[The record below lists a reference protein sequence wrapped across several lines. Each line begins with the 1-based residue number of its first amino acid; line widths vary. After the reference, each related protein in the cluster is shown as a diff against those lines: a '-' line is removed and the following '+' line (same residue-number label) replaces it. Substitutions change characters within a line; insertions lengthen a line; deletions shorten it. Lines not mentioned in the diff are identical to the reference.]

1 MKKICVFFLALAVF
15 LLPEMV
21 YAANA
26 TPQAVNMPHVYI
38 VFGVLFVAAV
48 LFFTEWIPLAVTS
61 ILVPCAL
68 STLGV
73 ITVKEAW
80 VSFGDTSILTIV
92 GLFMLGEATFATGFA
107 QRVATSII
115 NKAGASETRLLVF
128 SILLIAFMSAFLN
141 NAGVTAITL
150 PMLISIARKAH
161 LSPSRILLPTAYAAS
176 FGGCISLVGQAPSM
190 VANGILAKM
199 APEYGQ
205 FAFFEFAWF
214 GLPLTLLAALLFG
227 LFPRF
232 LVPPARE
239 DVAELKEI
247 ETPEGGIH
255 MWIAGGIYFLVII
268 CMATGLVPLTSA
280 AMLGAMLCV
289 ITRCMTPQAGPGGHR
304 LDYRLALRRHVVH
317 ELRHEQ
323 VRRCPADSRFRGQLF
338 QRSLYSFRRSHARY
352 RHTDQHHVQYGHH
365 SHHGASGHSHRSG
378 HEPQPPALRHG
389 HRHECRGLLHD
400 AHRHALQYAGAA
412 ARQLYL
418 RGLRP
423 VRLFLAGSLLCPCCA
438 DYPFRLAFH
447 ALTAFMGVFVQMRAL
462 ICSYFGQRIYAKMV
476 LASNITTYQTI
487 IEQIKDGTIFALFK
501 AVQLP
506 QSFYRG
512 KTYEC
517 GLQG

>member
-161 LSPSRILLPTAYAAS
+161 LSPSRILLPRPT
-176 FGGCISLVGQAPSM
+176 
-190 VANGILAKM
+190 
-199 APEYGQ
+199 
-205 FAFFEFAWF
+205 
-214 GLPLTLLAALLFG
+214 
-227 LFPRF
+227 R
-232 LVPPARE
+232 PA
-239 DVAELKEI
+239 
-247 ETPEGGIH
+247 
-255 MWIAGGIYFLVII
+255 
-268 CMATGLVPLTSA
+268 SA
-280 AMLGAMLCV
+280 AVSRLWGRL
-289 ITRCMTPQAGPGGHR
+289 QAWWLTVFWPRWHRNTGSSPFLNSPGS
-304 LDYRLALRRHVVH
+304 V
-317 ELRHEQ
+317 
-323 VRRCPADSRFRGQLF
+323 CP
-338 QRSLYSFRRSHARY
+338 
-352 RHTDQHHVQYGHH
+352 
-365 SHHGASGHSHRSG
+365 
-378 HEPQPPALRHG
+378 
-389 HRHECRGLLHD
+389 
-400 AHRHALQYAGAA
+400 
-412 ARQLYL
+412 
-418 RGLRP
+418 
-423 VRLFLAGSLLCPCCA
+423 
-438 DYPFRLAFH
+438 
-447 ALTAFMGVFVQMRAL
+447 
-462 ICSYFGQRIYAKMV
+462 
-476 LASNITTYQTI
+476 
-487 IEQIKDGTIFALFK
+487 
-501 AVQLP
+501 
-506 QSFYRG
+506 
-512 KTYEC
+512 
-517 GLQG
+517 

>member
-1 MKKICVFFLALAVF
+1 MKKICAFFLALTVF

-38 VFGVLFVAAV
+38 VFGVLFIAAV

-107 QRVATSII
+107 QRVA
-115 NKAGASETRLLVF
+115 
-128 SILLIAFMSAFLN
+128 
-141 NAGVTAITL
+141 TAITL

-247 ETPEGGIH
+247 EAPEGGIH

-289 ITRCMTPQAGPGGHR
+289 MTRCMTLKQAQAGI
-304 LDYRLALRRHVVH
+304 DWTTVW
-317 ELRHEQ
+317 
-323 VRRCPADSRFRGQLF
+323 LF
-338 QRSLYSFRRSHARY
+338 AGMLSMSFAMNKS
-352 RHTDQHHVQYGHH
+352 
-365 SHHGASGHSHRSG
+365 
-378 HEPQPPALRHG
+378 
-389 HRHECRGLLHD
+389 
-400 AHRHALQYAGAA
+400 GAA
-412 ARQLYL
+412 QLIADFVVSYFSDPYIL
-418 RGLRP
+418 FGVLMLVTGILTNIMSNTATTAIMVPLVIPIALEMNLSPLPFVMGIAMSAAACYMTPIATPSNTLVLRP
-423 VRLFLAGSLLCPCCA
+423 GNYTFGDYVRYGF
-438 DYPFRLAFH
+438 FW
-447 ALTAFMGVFVQMRAL
+447 Q
-462 ICSYFGQRIYAKMV
+462 V
-476 LASNITTYQTI
+476 LS
-487 IEQIKDGTIFALFK
+487 FAL
-501 AVQLP
+501 AVLIIP
-506 QSFYRG
+506 SVWPFMP
-512 KTYEC
+512 
-517 GLQG
+517 

>member
-1 MKKICVFFLALAVF
+1 MEKCFLFLLVLCVS
-15 LLPEMV
+15 LLPETAC
-21 YAANA
+21 AASA
-26 TPQAVNMPHVYI
+26 PLPQTINMPHVYI
-38 VFGVLFVAAV
+38 VFGVLLVAAV

-80 VSFGDTSILTIV
+80 ISFGDTSILTIV

-107 QRVATSII
+107 QRVATVII
-115 NKAGASETRLLVF
+115 SKAGASETRLLVF
-128 SILLIAFMSAFLN
+128 AILLIAFMSAFLN

-205 FAFFEFAWF
+205 FAFFEFAWY
-214 GLPLTLLAALLFG
+214 GLPLTLIGTVLFA

-247 ETPEGGIH
+247 EIPDGGVH

-280 AMLGAMLCV
+280 AMLGAMLC
-289 ITRCMTPQAGPGGHR
+289 ILTRCMTLKQAQAGI
-304 LDYRLALRRHVVH
+304 DWTTVW
-317 ELRHEQ
+317 
-323 VRRCPADSRFRGQLF
+323 LF
-338 QRSLYSFRRSHARY
+338 AGMLSMSFAMNKS
-352 RHTDQHHVQYGHH
+352 
-365 SHHGASGHSHRSG
+365 
-378 HEPQPPALRHG
+378 
-389 HRHECRGLLHD
+389 
-400 AHRHALQYAGAA
+400 GAA
-412 ARQLYL
+412 TLIAHFVVSYISD
-418 RGLRP
+418 P
-423 VRLFLAGSLLCPCCA
+423 LFLFCTLMAVTGILTNIMSNTATTAIMVPLVIPIALEMNLSPLPFVMGIAMNAAACFMTPIATPSNTLVLRTGNYTFFDYVRYGFFWQVITYALSLLIIPRVW
-438 DYPFRLAFH
+438 PF
-447 ALTAFMGVFVQMRAL
+447 M
-462 ICSYFGQRIYAKMV
+462 
-476 LASNITTYQTI
+476 
-487 IEQIKDGTIFALFK
+487 
-501 AVQLP
+501 P
-506 QSFYRG
+506 
-512 KTYEC
+512 
-517 GLQG
+517 

>member
-1 MKKICVFFLALAVF
+1 MKKICAFFLALAVF

-38 VFGVLFVAAV
+38 VFGVLLAAAV

-107 QRVATSII
+107 QRVATMII
-115 NKAGASETRLLVF
+115 SKAGHSETRLLVF
-128 SILLIAFMSAFLN
+128 AILLIAFMSAFLN

-150 PMLISIARKAH
+150 PMIISIARKAH

-205 FAFFEFAWF
+205 FAFFEFAWY
-214 GLPLTLLAALLFG
+214 GLPLTLISAVLFA

-232 LVPPARE
+232 LIPPARE
-239 DVAELKEI
+239 DVAELKDVEV
-247 ETPEGGIH
+247 PDGGVH

-280 AMLGAMLCV
+280 AMLGAMLC
-289 ITRCMTPQAGPGGHR
+289 ILTRCMTLKQAQAGIDWTTVWLFAGMLSMSFAMNKSGAATLIADFVVSHVSDPYVLFCTLMLVTAVLTNIMSNTATTAIMVPLVIPIALGAHLSPLPFVMGIAMSAAACFMTPIATPSNTLVLRPGNYTF
-304 LDYRLALRRHVVH
+304 LDYVRYGFFWQIVAFAL
-317 ELRHEQ
+317 
-323 VRRCPADSRFRGQLF
+323 
-338 QRSLYSFRRSHARY
+338 
-352 RHTDQHHVQYGHH
+352 
-365 SHHGASGHSHRSG
+365 
-378 HEPQPPALRHG
+378 
-389 HRHECRGLLHD
+389 
-400 AHRHALQYAGAA
+400 
-412 ARQLYL
+412 
-418 RGLRP
+418 
-423 VRLFLAGSLLCPCCA
+423 SLLIIPRVW
-438 DYPFRLAFH
+438 PF
-447 ALTAFMGVFVQMRAL
+447 
-462 ICSYFGQRIYAKMV
+462 
-476 LASNITTYQTI
+476 
-487 IEQIKDGTIFALFK
+487 
-501 AVQLP
+501 LP
-506 QSFYRG
+506 
-512 KTYEC
+512 
-517 GLQG
+517 

>member
-1 MKKICVFFLALAVF
+1 MKKICAFFLALAVF

-247 ETPEGGIH
+247 ETPDGGIH
-255 MWIAGGIYFLVII
+255 MWIAGGIYFLVIV

-289 ITRCMTPQAGPGGHR
+289 MTRCMTLKQAQAGI
-304 LDYRLALRRHVVH
+304 DWTTVW
-317 ELRHEQ
+317 
-323 VRRCPADSRFRGQLF
+323 LF
-338 QRSLYSFRRSHARY
+338 AGMLSMSFAMN
-352 RHTDQHHVQYGHH
+352 
-365 SHHGASGHSHRSG
+365 A
-378 HEPQPPALRHG
+378 
-389 HRHECRGLLHD
+389 
-400 AHRHALQYAGAA
+400 
-412 ARQLYL
+412 
-418 RGLRP
+418 
-423 VRLFLAGSLLCPCCA
+423 
-438 DYPFRLAFH
+438 
-447 ALTAFMGVFVQMRAL
+447 
-462 ICSYFGQRIYAKMV
+462 
-476 LASNITTYQTI
+476 
-487 IEQIKDGTIFALFK
+487 
-501 AVQLP
+501 
-506 QSFYRG
+506 
-512 KTYEC
+512 
-517 GLQG
+517 

>member
-161 LSPSRILLPTAYAAS
+161 LSPSRCPRPT
-176 FGGCISLVGQAPSM
+176 
-190 VANGILAKM
+190 
-199 APEYGQ
+199 
-205 FAFFEFAWF
+205 
-214 GLPLTLLAALLFG
+214 
-227 LFPRF
+227 R
-232 LVPPARE
+232 PA
-239 DVAELKEI
+239 
-247 ETPEGGIH
+247 
-255 MWIAGGIYFLVII
+255 
-268 CMATGLVPLTSA
+268 SA
-280 AMLGAMLCV
+280 AVSRLWGRL
-289 ITRCMTPQAGPGGHR
+289 QAWWLTVFWPRWRRNTGSSPFLNSPGS
-304 LDYRLALRRHVVH
+304 V
-317 ELRHEQ
+317 
-323 VRRCPADSRFRGQLF
+323 CP
-338 QRSLYSFRRSHARY
+338 
-352 RHTDQHHVQYGHH
+352 
-365 SHHGASGHSHRSG
+365 
-378 HEPQPPALRHG
+378 
-389 HRHECRGLLHD
+389 
-400 AHRHALQYAGAA
+400 
-412 ARQLYL
+412 
-418 RGLRP
+418 
-423 VRLFLAGSLLCPCCA
+423 
-438 DYPFRLAFH
+438 
-447 ALTAFMGVFVQMRAL
+447 
-462 ICSYFGQRIYAKMV
+462 
-476 LASNITTYQTI
+476 
-487 IEQIKDGTIFALFK
+487 
-501 AVQLP
+501 
-506 QSFYRG
+506 
-512 KTYEC
+512 
-517 GLQG
+517 